1 MGAPDTPP
9 TEADAARGGPPT
21 DERLLE
27 VLAELDLVRR
37 NASSLEARL
46 RRWEERLDS
55 ACRVVDDLLGAEA
68 DRRDPAD
75 RLVELERRVERLD
88 RRRSVA
94 PVDPRPAAEV
104 DTAPPR
110 PTSPPL
116 DLPEAVAI
124 VRARWLV
131 DDQPVSAPAEVELCA
146 DVDGIDAGEP
156 VTVEIMPLGAH
167 TAVATL
173 TAISDGDQISATWQ
187 VPSDSEER
195 AWKFV
200 VRHGAAESVSPPL
213 HVA

>member
-1 MGAPDTPP
+1 MGTPDPPP
-9 TEADAARGGPPT
+9 TDAAVVHGAPT

-46 RRWEERLDS
+46 RRWEERLDG

-68 DRRDPAD
+68 DRRDPVD
-75 RLVELERRVERLD
+75 RLAELERRVERLD
-88 RRRSVA
+88 RRRSVS
-94 PVDPRPAAEV
+94 PVDPRPPAEV
-104 DTAPPR
+104 DTEPPR
-110 PTSPPL
+110 PASPPL
-116 DLPEAVAI
+116 DLPDTVAI

-173 TAISDGDQISATWQ
+173 AAVSDGDRITATWQ
-187 VPSDSEER
+187 VPRDSEER

-200 VRHGAAESVSPPL
+200 VRYGAAESVSPPL
-213 HVA
+213 HVT